1 MKQDG
6 GHLFC
11 RQFSQVSLCPSPV
24 SSTRLNPVQTSYAS
38 PGYLL
43 HRIPS
48 SLVQLSTGGKT
59 YFTMLGLNVFW
70 VVLIVMSKWAM
81 TIFPT
86 KWPANEQVGGWAPTS
101 ICCQTQPKGEF
112 FLQRDLDILSCS
124 FPDLRAS
131 LCGLFWFF
139 FGTLPKTNSLHLA
152 LVSFSKGNSSEPT
165 PVFQVR
171 FVSFREGNPFIGK
184 WALKNKSSIVT
195 FHCTGWCIG
204 ILITVFYMLNN
215 PRITAIPFPKTTKQF
230 HYQNHF
236 LAEHSSPISSPSN
249 MEKS

>member
-1 MKQDG
+1 MKKRLAGGFKEIFDFYPYLGKWCNLTCAYFSNELVQPPTRRFIYSPILEGLCQLQEPGMKQDG

-38 PGYLL
+38 LGYLL

-48 SLVQLSTGGKT
+48 SLVQHSTGGKT
-59 YFTMLGLNVFW
+59 YFTMLGLNIFW
-70 VVLIVMSKWAM
+70 VVLIVMSSHEQWAFCLPNDLQM
-81 TIFPT
+81 S
-86 KWPANEQVGGWAPTS
+86 KLGVEHQQVFFVKNNQRESVFCRETWVS
-101 ICCQTQPKGEF
+101 WVVQTNW
-112 FLQRDLDILSCS
+112 

-152 LVSFSKGNSSEPT
+152 LVSFPKGNSSEPT

-171 FVSFREGNPFIGK
+171 K
-184 WALKNKSSIVT
+184 
-195 FHCTGWCIG
+195 C
-204 ILITVFYMLNN
+204 
-215 PRITAIPFPKTTKQF
+215 
-230 HYQNHF
+230 
-236 LAEHSSPISSPSN
+236 
-249 MEKS
+249 